1 MLLSIMKQ
9 TVRTPS
15 TSTPPARK
23 SLRALSLGNSSKR
36 STRALVRPLEQGP
49 SRAFRRVPL
58 FFFFAIVFS
67 VAWALRGNTARKVFL
82 LVCSYFFYGCFFVGN
97 PLAFLS
103 HLVARQWSELPAG
116 WWFPFV
122 LFGSTCLD
130 YLVGLKLE
138 DSNGQLRRRGLLLV
152 SLTVNLGTLA
162 VFKYLNFFVASG
174 TQFLT
179 WLGLNVSP
187 HTLRIILP
195 YGVSFYTFQSIS
207 YTIEVYRRHIRAE
220 RRFLDLAF
228 FISFFPPLVAGPIVR
243 AMHFLPQTKTRPRW
257 ADVDLRAALVLFL
270 GGFVKKACVADG
282 VAPFVDQLFSNP
294 QGYDAGS
301 TWIGVLLYAVQIY
314 CDFSGYTDMAI
325 AVAGLLGYSLTIN
338 FNFPYFASSIT
349 DFWRRWH
356 ISLSSWLRDYLYI
369 SLGGNRGSIL
379 FTYRNIL
386 FTMLLGGLWH
396 GASWVFVLWGGL
408 HGVALM
414 VHRQWARLSERLPA
428 GLRRLPDLA
437 HQAYHVGAVMLT
449 FYFVCFCWIFFRAVD
464 LPKALVIVR
473 SFVFWQN
480 NGPGALDPRLWW
492 LLGGLALIHWLNYQR
507 VFATWWRRLPRPA
520 FAAAYGAG
528 WAIVLLFTPAQYVPF
543 IYFQF

>member
-1 MLLSIMKQ
+1 MLF
-9 TVRTPS
+9 VE
-15 TSTPPARK
+15 AR
-23 SLRALSLGNSSKR
+23 
-36 STRALVRPLEQGP
+36 
-49 SRAFRRVPL
+49 F
-58 FFFFAIVFS
+58 FFFFAIVFC
-67 VAWALRGNTARKVFL
+67 VAWALRSNTLRKAFL
-82 LVCSYFFYGCFFVGN
+82 LGCSYFFYACFFVGN
-97 PLAFLS
+97 PLLFFPTSAPGNGRSCPLAGGFPS
-103 HLVARQWSELPAG
+103 SSSARPAWITSSVSKSRIPRSPCAADVSCSLVLA
-116 WWFPFV
+116 
-122 LFGSTCLD
+122 T
-130 YLVGLKLE
+130 
-138 DSNGQLRRRGLLLV
+138 
-152 SLTVNLGTLA
+152 NLGTLC
-162 VFKYLNFFVASG
+162 VFKYLNFFIGSAH
-174 TQFLT
+174 QFLASI
-179 WLGLNVSP
+179 GLETSI

-228 FISFFPPLVAGPIVR
+228 FIGFFPPLVAGPIVR

-257 ADVDLRAALVLFL
+257 AEVDLRAALVLFL

-294 QGYDAGS
+294 QGYGAGS

-379 FTYRNIL
+379 FAYRNIL

-414 VHRQWARLSERLPA
+414 VNRQWARLSERLKA
-428 GLRRLPDLA
+428 GSKRLPDLA
-437 HQAYHVGAVMLT
+437 RRAYDVGAVMLT

-464 LPKALVIVR
+464 LTKALVIVR
-473 SFVFWQN
+473 SFVLLQN
-480 NGPGALDPRLWW
+480 NGAGTLDPRLWW
-492 LLGGLALIHWLNYQR
+492 LLGGLALIHWLNYKR
-507 VFATWWRRLPRPA
+507 VFATWWRRLPAPA

-528 WAIVLLFTPAQYVPF
+528 WAVVLLFTPAQYVPF